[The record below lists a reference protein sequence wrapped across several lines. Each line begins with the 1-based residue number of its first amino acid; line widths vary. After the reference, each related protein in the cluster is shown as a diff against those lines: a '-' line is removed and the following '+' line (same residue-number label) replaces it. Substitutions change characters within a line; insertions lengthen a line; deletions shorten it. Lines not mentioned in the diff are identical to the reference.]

1 MKTTIFFL
9 LFFFFIS
16 PILTSCS
23 QGAKI
28 ENTAQPIAQVAK
40 PRTGKGRLVVLD
52 PGHGGFDKGAYIGSF
67 QEKILTLKTASLV
80 KKYLNEIGYR
90 AILTRTQDIFIPL
103 EKRATIAND
112 TGCKLFVSIH
122 YNAHKDTT
130 INGIEVFFYNK
141 GLKARAEAS
150 RKLAGKVLT
159 KLIEKTGAGSR
170 GVKQGNY
177 HVIRETKMPAILIE
191 GGFITNPKEREW
203 LSRKTTLNT
212 IALSIAEG
220 IDNYLNSK

>member
-1 MKTTIFFL
+1 MKNSVFFL
-9 LFFFFIS
+9 LFFLLIS

-28 ENTAQPIAQVAK
+28 ESRTSHLQVK
-40 PRTGKGRLVVLD
+40 PRTGKGRLIVID
-52 PGHGGFDKGAYIGSF
+52 PGHGGFDKGAYIGSV
-67 QEKILTLKTASLV
+67 QEKRLTLKTASLV

-90 AILTRTQDIFIPL
+90 VVLTRTQDVFIPL
-103 EKRATIAND
+103 AKRAAIAND

-130 INGIEVFFYNK
+130 IHGIEVFYYGK
-141 GLKARAEAS
+141 RLKSRQEAS
-150 RKLAGKVLT
+150 KKLAGKVLAQLT
-159 KLIEKTGAGSR
+159 QKTGAESR
-170 GVKQGNY
+170 GVKHGNY
-177 HVIRETKMPAILIE
+177 HVIRETKMPAILVE

-203 LSRKTTLNT
+203 LCRQKTLDT

-220 IDNYLNSK
+220 IDYYLNPR

>member
-1 MKTTIFFL
+1 MKPTVFFL

-28 ENTAQPIAQVAK
+28 ENTNHVMQQVVK
-40 PRTGKGRLVVLD
+40 PRTGKGRLVVID

-67 QEKILTLKTASLV
+67 QEKTLTLKTAVLL

-103 EKRATIAND
+103 EKRAAIAND

-130 INGIEVFFYNK
+130 IHGIEVFFYNR

-150 RKLAGKVLT
+150 KKLAGKVLT
-159 KLIEKTGAGSR
+159 KLIEKTGADSR

-177 HVIRETKMPAILIE
+177 HVIRETKVPAILVE
-191 GGFITNPKEREW
+191 GGFITNPKERQW
-203 LSRKTTLNT
+203 LSQKTTLDT

-220 IDNYLNSK
+220 IDTYLNSK